1 MFYNISLIAGQ
12 ILWYVPTGGY
22 MLTRNPHKS
31 QAFRIARFLIW
42 ILATCSFAGGASG
55 QQAESPLPE
64 LPADVPKDAVVRMVL
79 ADKTPTGQ
87 DAVWK
92 SSDGAIHELFQFND
106 RGRGPKIYSTYRL
119 DGNGLIQREESQGVD
134 YMKSSVSENFSI
146 DSGKASWKNQAE
158 NENLDGAAGKFY
170 VDINGGPESGA
181 ILVRALLA
189 QKNGGKLE
197 VLPSGEARLRNLQSL
212 SVEAAGKKR
221 TVTLYE
227 VTGLGYSPIYTWLD
241 ENQQFF
247 AAISGWFSIL
257 QQGFEPTLSQLR
269 DSQHLAEDARGAELA
284 SSLTHKA
291 ARDIVIR
298 HVNVFD
304 AKAAAILTDQNVVLR
319 GDRIASAGADHGQ
332 PDPQGAEVINGKGK
346 TLLPGLWD
354 MHAHVSPENAYLDI
368 ATGVTTARDLG
379 NSIDDLTKLR
389 QQISAGTQI
398 GPRIVP
404 AGFIDGPGPFEGPI
418 KVLAAS
424 PEEARQLVDR
434 YADMGYV
441 QIKIY
446 SSVKPELVP
455 IIAAE
460 AHKRGLRVSGH
471 VPAGMIAEQFV
482 RDGADEIQHM
492 NFIFLNFM
500 PDVKETRTPARFIE
514 PGKRGGD
521 LDLNS
526 PQVNDFLAFL
536 KQHHTVIDPTMAV
549 WENTYLDRPG
559 QIARADAAIFN
570 RLPAQVQRSSRAGG
584 GALPA
589 TDAATDKA
597 YQATYANMLRM
608 LKKLYD
614 DKIQIVAGTDAGSGY
629 AFDRELEIYCEAG
642 IPAPMVLRI
651 ATLEAAEVMHKD
663 QDFGSVSEGKFADL
677 ILVNGDPT
685 RNISD
690 LRRVDLVFK
699 GGAFYRPA
707 ELYRA
712 YGIRPE

>member
-1 MFYNISLIAGQ
+1 MFYNISLIGGQ
-12 ILWYVPTGGY
+12 ILWYVPTGVR
-22 MLTRNPHKS
+22 MLAKDLDKS
-31 QAFRIARFLIW
+31 ERVRMTSFLGW
-42 ILATCSFAGGASG
+42 ILAGCFFAAGSLA
-55 QQAESPLPE
+55 QEAQSPLPD
-64 LPADVPKDAVVRMVL
+64 LPPDVPKNAIVRMVL
-79 ADKTPTGQ
+79 ADQTPTGQ

-92 SSDGAIHELFQFND
+92 APDGTIHELFQFND
-106 RGRGPKIYSTYRL
+106 RGRGPKIYSTYHL
-119 DGNGLIQREESQGVD
+119 DRNGLIQFEESQGVD
-134 YMKSSVSENFSI
+134 YMKSAVSENFSI
-146 DSGKASWKNQAE
+146 VSGKASWKNQAE

-170 VDINGGPESGA
+170 IDINGGPESGA

-189 QKNGGKLE
+189 QKSGGKLE
-197 VLPSGEARLRNLQSL
+197 VLPSGEARLRKLQSL
-212 SVEAAGKKR
+212 PVDAAGKKR

-241 ENQQFF
+241 ENEQFF
-247 AAISGWFSIL
+247 AAITGWFSIL
-257 QQGFEPTLSQLR
+257 QQGFESTLSQLR
-269 DSQHLAEDARGAELA
+269 DSQRLAENAQSAELA
-284 SSLTHKA
+284 SSLTHKPA
-291 ARDIVIR
+291 GDVVIR

-304 AKAAAILTDQNVVLR
+304 AQAATLLADQSVVLH
-319 GDRIASAGADHGQ
+319 GDRIASIEPDRGQ
-332 PDPQGAEVINGKGK
+332 PVRQGAEVIDGKGK

-368 ATGVTTARDLG
+368 AAGVTTARDLG

-389 QQISAGTQI
+389 QQIGAGAQI

-424 PEEARQLVDR
+424 PEEARQRVDR

-455 IIAAE
+455 VIAAE

-482 RDGADEIQHM
+482 REGADEIQHM

-536 KQHHTVIDPTMAV
+536 KQQHTVIDPTMAV

-570 RLPAQVQRSSRAGG
+570 RLPVQVQRASRTGG

-589 TDAATDKA
+589 PDAATDKA
-597 YQATYANMLRM
+597 YRAAYANMLRM

-614 DKIQIVAGTDAGSGY
+614 NKIQIVAGTDAGSGY
-629 AFDRELEIYCEAG
+629 AFDRELETYCEAG
-642 IPAPMVLRI
+642 IPAPQVLRI

-663 QDFGSVSEGKFADL
+663 QDFGSVAAGKFADL
-677 ILVNGDPT
+677 ILINGDPT
-685 RNISD
+685 KNISEI
-690 LRRVDLVFK
+690 RRVELVFK
-699 GGAFYRPA
+699 GGAYYRPA